1 MRASTLPGQLQQAP
15 VIRDL
20 APDECLAVL
29 GRGRVG
35 RLAFAFRGH
44 VDIQPVHYVYD
55 DGFIYGRT
63 SQGAKLVLLS
73 HNPWVAFEAD
83 EVRGTFDWESVV
95 VRGSFHVLDP
105 EGNAR
110 EHLTYEHALSLLRS
124 LVPRTMRE
132 GDPTPWRDVVFRI
145 AVDEVTGRQARPGT

>member
-1 MRASTLPGQLQQAP
+1 MRASIPHGPVQPAP

-20 APDECLAVL
+20 APDECVAVL
-29 GRGRVG
+29 ARGHVG

-55 DGFIYGRT
+55 DGFVYGRT

-73 HNPWVAFEAD
+73 HNPWVAFEVD
-83 EVRGTFDWESVV
+83 EMRALFDWESVV
-95 VRGSFHVLDP
+95 VRGSFHLLDP

-110 EHLTYEHALSLLRS
+110 EHLTYEHALSLLRA
-124 LVPRTMRE
+124 LVPRTLRD

-145 AVDEVTGRQARPGT
+145 AVDEITGRRARPAT